1 MNGKKLSD
9 ELEEGEIEIFK
20 PGRMYELNQKNL
32 QKDKK
37 ALQYIKETEENLSK
51 VLNQPSSEK
60 SAKDLKAELIV

>member
-37 ALQYIKETEENLSK
+37 AL
-51 VLNQPSSEK
+51 
-60 SAKDLKAELIV
+60 